1 MENAMPNPKR
11 RRGELPP
18 DRLDEA
24 ADPRPV
30 ESAPHPNRNTKD
42 DGRGRDARRT
52 GSDSNPD

>member
-1 MENAMPNPKR
+1 MPNRKR
-11 RRGELPP
+11 QRGELPP

-24 ADPRPV
+24 ADPKPV
-30 ESAPHPNRNTKD
+30 ESAPQPNRSTKD